1 MFEVISKFLSWLLPE
16 RQARKYILDE
26 LRIEVSRLTEQLTAE
41 RTRIS
46 NYEERIKKL
55 EERFEKESCLRFA
68 CKHRLSLNELHAA
81 PKSSACAA
89 EDDTCSECKD

>member
-1 MFEVISKFLSWLLPE
+1 MFEVIGKFLNWLLPE

-26 LRIEVSRLTEQLTAE
+26 LRVEVSRLTEQLTAE

-55 EERFEKESCLRFA
+55 EERFEKESCLRFG
-68 CKHRLSLNELHAA
+68 CKHRLSLNELHSA
-81 PKSSACAA
+81 KSGTCAA
-89 EDDTCSECKD
+89 EDNTCTECKN

>member
-1 MFEVISKFLSWLLPE
+1 MFEVISKFLNWLLPE

-26 LRIEVSRLTEQLTAE
+26 LRIEVTRLTEQLTAE
-41 RTRIS
+41 RERIS

-68 CKHRLSLNELHAA
+68 CKHRLSLNELHA

-89 EDDTCSECKD
+89 EDSACPEC

>member
-1 MFEVISKFLSWLLPE
+1 MFEIVGKFLNWLLPE

-41 RTRIS
+41 RERIS

-68 CKHRLSLNELHAA
+68 CKHRLSLNELHA
-81 PKSSACAA
+81 PKSSACTA
-89 EDDTCSECKD
+89 EDNTCTEC

>member
-1 MFEVISKFLSWLLPE
+1 MFEVINKFLNWLLPE

-68 CKHRLSLNELHAA
+68 CKHRLSLNELHA
-81 PKSSACAA
+81 PKRGTCAT
-89 EDDTCSECKD
+89 EDDTYTEC

>member
-1 MFEVISKFLSWLLPE
+1 MFEVISKFLNWLLPE

-46 NYEERIKKL
+46 IYEERIKKL

-68 CKHRLSLNELHAA
+68 CKHRLSLNELHSS
-81 PKSSACAA
+81 KSSACAA
-89 EDDTCSECKD
+89 EDTCTECKD